1 MATSRPGFARKDT
14 EGIPFS
20 DMPSSSKSQGYEF
33 QDRGAKDGTNVGI
46 TEEGSDDKKYDDIGN
61 ELPNYADDEEGHF
74 TKPVET
80 AQDLT
85 TQVLH
90 VDDDPS
96 LSPYTFRVFF
106 LGTGLSIFGSVLQ
119 EIFYFKP
126 QTIFV
131 SVVFLTVIAYVLGE
145 FMAFAIPSKGF
156 FRHLN
161 PGPFNQKEHAAIA
174 IMASAAAQTAT
185 STEALAAQQLFYGG
199 YPSKTAGIFVTL
211 SSQLI
216 GFGIAGLL
224 RDVLI
229 YPTKMLWPITLP
241 TATLLETLHRDKHE
255 TKRRLKV
262 FYIVFGL
269 IFVWEVLPE
278 YMFTV
283 LTGVSVFCLAKQDNL
298 VFTNLFGGA
307 SGNEGL
313 GFLSVCFD
321 WNYIAGLWS
330 PLWYP
335 WQSTVNQGLGLIGCY
350 CLFMGVYY
358 SNTWRSQDFPFLSQF
373 LYNGTSNSTN
383 YVVYNQTLILN
394 DQLEIDQ
401 AKLAGETTFTHML
414 LWNWDDIKTGW
425 TWASPANMKRLFSGT
440 GGKFWQKTESTE
452 DRMARKLADP
462 AIDPHYKLMLRNGY
476 EETPMWWWGAVLAA
490 SFVVGLV
497 CLYVMKSTLPWWG
510 FVVATLLTTVFM
522 LFFGAQ
528 MGITG
533 FQFNIQPICQ
543 MLAGYMFPGRPLAN
557 FYFTCYTYNA
567 LQQGQLLAKDIKLAQ
582 YVHLPPKCTFM
593 VQVGGAAIG
602 ALFNWV
608 QIVQNQAPLLL
619 DIQGSNIWSGQNI
632 QQFNTLAIAWSMAKD
647 MFSVGARYQWVTL
660 AFLIGF
666 LVPLPFYIGHKLTGW
681 RGFSYIN
688 CSIILWFMG
697 NLFVGINSS
706 ILMFFVIAAFSQFYL
721 RKYKPD
727 LFIKYNYIVAAA
739 LDGGTQV
746 LVFIL
751 TFAVAGGS
759 GKAVPFPTWAG
770 NPDSDLHNID
780 YCMVNPANDG

>member
-46 TEEGSDDKKYDDIGN
+46 TEEGSDDKKYDHIGN

-126 QTIFV
+126 P
-131 SVVFLTVIAYVLGE
+131 YVLGE

-199 YPSKTAGIFVTL
+199 YPSKAAGIFVTL

-335 WQSTVNQGLGLIGCY
+335 WQSTVNQGLG
-350 CLFMGVYY
+350 
-358 SNTWRSQDFPFLSQF
+358 P
-373 LYNGTSNSTN
+373 
-383 YVVYNQTLILN
+383 
-394 DQLEIDQ
+394 
-401 AKLAGETTFTHML
+401 
-414 LWNWDDIKTGW
+414 
-425 TWASPANMKRLFSGT
+425 
-440 GGKFWQKTESTE
+440 
-452 DRMARKLADP
+452 
-462 AIDPHYKLMLRNGY
+462 
-476 EETPMWWWGAVLAA
+476 
-490 SFVVGLV
+490 
-497 CLYVMKSTLPWWG
+497 
-510 FVVATLLTTVFM
+510 
-522 LFFGAQ
+522 
-528 MGITG
+528 
-533 FQFNIQPICQ
+533 
-543 MLAGYMFPGRPLAN
+543 
-557 FYFTCYTYNA
+557 
-567 LQQGQLLAKDIKLAQ
+567 
-582 YVHLPPKCTFM
+582 
-593 VQVGGAAIG
+593 
-602 ALFNWV
+602 
-608 QIVQNQAPLLL
+608 
-619 DIQGSNIWSGQNI
+619 
-632 QQFNTLAIAWSMAKD
+632 
-647 MFSVGARYQWVTL
+647 FSVDSTS
-660 AFLIGF
+660 
-666 LVPLPFYIGHKLTGW
+666 K
-681 RGFSYIN
+681 
-688 CSIILWFMG
+688 
-697 NLFVGINSS
+697 
-706 ILMFFVIAAFSQFYL
+706 
-721 RKYKPD
+721 
-727 LFIKYNYIVAAA
+727 
-739 LDGGTQV
+739 
-746 LVFIL
+746 
-751 TFAVAGGS
+751 
-759 GKAVPFPTWAG
+759 FPM
-770 NPDSDLHNID
+770 S
-780 YCMVNPANDG
+780 